1 MKKSVQV
8 GLLVALFCPLCAM
21 AQSAVDGTWKADL
34 SKVQMP
40 KKPDVIL
47 LQNGQYQC
55 KTCMTP
61 VDIKADGQDHA
72 ITGQPYIDSM
82 AIQVVDA
89 HTIKETDKK
98 GGKVVATSTTT
109 VSPDGKMAK
118 FEFSDSSNSS
128 GAPVTGSGE
137 MKQVAPG
144 PAGSHAVSGSWVTAK
159 LADLSD
165 NATEV
170 TYKVDGGT
178 LSMSSPAGQSY
189 QAKLDGTEAPY
200 KGDPGITSVTVKQA
214 GKNAIVETD
223 KRDGKVIA
231 VLKST
236 VSADGKSMN
245 VVFDDKLRDRSMS
258 FVAVRQ

>member
-1 MKKSVQV
+1 MKKSLQV
-8 GLLVALFCPLCAM
+8 GLSLALLCPLCAM
-21 AQSAVDGTWKADL
+21 AQSVIDGTWKADL

-40 KKPDVIL
+40 KKPDVIV
-47 LQNGQYQC
+47 LQNGEYQC
-55 KTCMTP
+55 KTCVPP

-98 GGKVVATSTTT
+98 GGKVVTTSTTT
-109 VSPDGKMAK
+109 VSPDGKTAK
-118 FEFSDSSNSS
+118 FEFSDTSNSS
-128 GAPVTGSGE
+128 GAPVTGGGQL
-137 MKQVAPG
+137 KQVAPG
-144 PAGSHAVSGSWVTAK
+144 PAGSHAASGSWVVAK
-159 LADLSD
+159 FADLSD

-170 TYKVDGGT
+170 TYKIDGGM

-214 GKNAIVETD
+214 GKNAIIETD

-231 VLKST
+231 ILKST

-245 VVFDDKLRDRSMS
+245 VVFDDKLRDRTMS
-258 FVAVRQ
+258 FVAVKQ

>member
-8 GLLVALFCPLCAM
+8 GLLLALLCPLGAM

-34 SKVQMP
+34 GKVQMP

-47 LQNGQYQC
+47 LQNGEYQC
-55 KTCMTP
+55 KTCVPP

-109 VSPDGKMAK
+109 VSPNGKMAK
-118 FEFSDSSNSS
+118 FEFSDSSNSN

-137 MKQVAPG
+137 MKQVAAG

-189 QAKLDGTEAPY
+189 QARLDGTEAPY

-245 VVFDDKLRDRSMS
+245 VVFDDKLRDRTMS
-258 FVAVRQ
+258 FVAVKQ